1 MSQKRKEIFEKYNSI
16 SRDLKEN
23 CENKGYR
30 YVLYRG
36 NNSAVIQR
44 VMDKRPS
51 WQQVSGSS
59 SLFEFKW
66 TPLASQIKFDYLNK
80 HGTKSLVNH
89 FEFHTSLSEKD
100 QLFYNLC
107 KQCEF
112 NQTTSVWDIM
122 PITFVVDFNTRQTM
136 EFLFEKFQTVFT
148 IMEKGKTNTSLAQ
161 INEQL

>member
-1 MSQKRKEIFEKYNSI
+1 
-16 SRDLKEN
+16 
-23 CENKGYR
+23 
-30 YVLYRG
+30 
-36 NNSAVIQR
+36 
-44 VMDKRPS
+44 
-51 WQQVSGSS
+51 
-59 SLFEFKW
+59 
-66 TPLASQIKFDYLNK
+66 
-80 HGTKSLVNH
+80 VNH